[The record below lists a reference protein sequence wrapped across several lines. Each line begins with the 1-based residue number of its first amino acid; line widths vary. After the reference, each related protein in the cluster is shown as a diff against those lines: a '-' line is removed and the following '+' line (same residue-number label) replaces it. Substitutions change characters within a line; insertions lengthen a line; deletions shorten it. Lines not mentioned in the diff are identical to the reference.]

1 MGRPKGSGNKTDE
14 LKAAIRRIE
23 AVLVKSGHKGGLEL
37 MACRFLISADLKV
50 ASGVWARL
58 MEWKWGKP
66 AQPVTGEGGVGAI
79 KVIVLSPEME

>member
-37 MACRFLISADLKV
+37 MACRFLTSEDVKV
-50 ASGVWARL
+50 AAGVWGRL

-66 AQPVTGEGGVGAI
+66 AQPVTGEGGTGAI